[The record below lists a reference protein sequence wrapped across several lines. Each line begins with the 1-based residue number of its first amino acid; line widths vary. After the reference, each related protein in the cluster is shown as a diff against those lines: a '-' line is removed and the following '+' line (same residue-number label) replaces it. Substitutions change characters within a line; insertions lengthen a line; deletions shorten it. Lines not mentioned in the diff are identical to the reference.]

1 MITSGYTSFNE
12 EIFTAPISV
21 SVYSREIFKKITK
34 KTNKIK
40 IFFYH
45 FIQYV
50 SATTASLCA
59 PTMNIVREIRLL
71 AQRISLFFPRARGG
85 SQSTD
90 TPSCTSCHST
100 DPLNSGRTRAGKDIA
115 PMALSKTPARYTD
128 RKKVEKWFRR
138 NCKSVLGRICTPLE
152 KGDIITFMISQ

>member
-1 MITSGYTSFNE
+1 MK
-12 EIFTAPISV
+12 
-21 SVYSREIFKKITK
+21 SVYRKPLFAIVAGAVI
-34 KTNKIK
+34 
-40 IFFYH
+40 
-45 FIQYV
+45 
-50 SATTASLCA
+50 ATASLPGTSVA
-59 PTMNIVREIRLL
+59 GSSDKQIL
-71 AQRISLFFPRARGG
+71 ADYLTSAKTQNPGLEAFSADRGRNLFLSSPASGKP
-85 SQSTD
+85 D